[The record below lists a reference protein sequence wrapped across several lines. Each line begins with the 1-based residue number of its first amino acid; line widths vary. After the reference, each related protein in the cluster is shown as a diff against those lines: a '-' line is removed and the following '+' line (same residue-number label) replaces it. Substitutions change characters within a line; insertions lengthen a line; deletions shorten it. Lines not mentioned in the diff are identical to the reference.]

1 VGHGSCRT
9 SVKLSCR
16 ARKERER
23 EIFDYHGCGGND
35 LAGGETCAT
44 AAAWRWWRLGDG
56 TADEG
61 ACEEEDEVV
70 VGRSRTRELP

>member
-9 SVKLSCR
+9 SMELSCA
-16 ARKERER
+16 ARKERDL
-23 EIFDYHGCGGND
+23 DYHGCGGDD
-35 LAGGETCAT
+35 LARGETCAT

-56 TADEG
+56 TVNEG

-70 VGRSRTRELP
+70 VVGRFRTRELP